1 MATQLTRAEFL
12 SLGLAA
18 AGATLGGMRVARA
31 TTDKLAIVQSE
42 PLRSM
47 DPANETAVM
56 TSGVLAPMYEGLTR
70 YDEKFQVAPGLATAW
85 TADPTGKEWKFTL
98 RPGVKFHDGTACD
111 AAAVAYSFQRHLD
124 VKRGLASSGRFR
136 GVIASVDAPDAS
148 TVHFSLKTPYPAFTR
163 LLAIVNAGIVSPTA
177 DKAGE
182 LEHKAVGT
190 GPFRFVEWA
199 SADHVSQARNE
210 SYWGEKPALAALTWS
225 WTTEPSVMNMSVR
238 SQQADIANPFPPV
251 FAGTLANAPDLTL
264 MQANGSAVFWV
275 SLNTKLKPL
284 DDVRVRQAINYA
296 TDRAALVASLLHG
309 YGVAANSPLAPVTQ
323 YFDPTISGYAYDID
337 KAKALLKEAGYPDG
351 ISINV
356 AVQEPQA
363 NIAEALQGMWSN
375 AGIKLDVQKMES
387 GVWVHAAFG
396 NPEQKAKD
404 KVYSVLA
411 SWASGAIDAD
421 LQFRPLYDTASWSPG
436 GANLG
441 FYSNPKLDGILD
453 QASSTLDSAK
463 RATLYAEAQRIV
475 VEDAPHVL
483 LYVPKDLVAMR
494 NDVKGVWLVPGGQVM
509 VAGARRG

>member
-1 MATQLTRAEFL
+1 
-12 SLGLAA
+12 
-18 AGATLGGMRVARA
+18 
-31 TTDKLAIVQSE
+31 
-42 PLRSM
+42 
-47 DPANETAVM
+47 
-56 TSGVLAPMYEGLTR
+56 
-70 YDEKFQVAPGLATAW
+70 
-85 TADPTGKEWKFTL
+85 
-98 RPGVKFHDGTACD
+98 
-111 AAAVAYSFQRHLD
+111 
-124 VKRGLASSGRFR
+124 
-136 GVIASVDAPDAS
+136 
-148 TVHFSLKTPYPAFTR
+148 
-163 LLAIVNAGIVSPTA
+163 
-177 DKAGE
+177 
-182 LEHKAVGT
+182 
-190 GPFRFVEWA
+190 
-199 SADHVSQARNE
+199 
-210 SYWGEKPALAALTWS
+210 
-225 WTTEPSVMNMSVR
+225 MNMSVR
-238 SQQADIANPFPPV
+238 SQQADIANPFPAV
-251 FAGTLANAPDLTL
+251 FAGTLANSPDLTL
-264 MQANGSAVFWV
+264 MQSDGSAVYWV
-275 SLNTKLKPL
+275 ALNTKLKPL
-284 DDVRVRQAINYA
+284 DDVRVRQAVNFA

-323 YFDPTISGYAYDID
+323 YFDSTIKGYPYDID

-453 QASSTLDSAK
+453 QGSSTLDSDK

-483 LYVPKDLVAMR
+483 LYVPKDLVALR

-509 VAGARRG
+509 VTGARRG